1 VKGLGINGDSA
12 AGRTLDAIIDGN
24 GPQGAGNNVT
34 LPPYLAK
41 PYSDALLGVRTFNS
55 YDEVA
60 ARVIIEGH

>member
-1 VKGLGINGDSA
+1 M
-12 AGRTLDAIIDGN
+12 
-24 GPQGAGNNVT
+24 T